1 MSVLV
6 VGNVSE
12 FDKPLSSLGTVT
24 KLDITIPP
32 PPPGLVPEQG
42 EHP

>member
-1 MSVLV
+1 

-12 FDKPLSSLGTVT
+12 FDKPLSSLGAVT
-24 KLDITIPP
+24 KLDTTIPA
-32 PPPGLVPEQG
+32 PPPGLMPEQG